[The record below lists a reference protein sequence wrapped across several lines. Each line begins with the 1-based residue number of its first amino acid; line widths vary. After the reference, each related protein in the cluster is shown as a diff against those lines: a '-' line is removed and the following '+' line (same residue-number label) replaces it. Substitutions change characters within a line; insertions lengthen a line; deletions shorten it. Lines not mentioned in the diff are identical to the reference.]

1 MSVRARGQLEG
12 RHRGLAVSVRGA
24 YPTRDDHPERVIW
37 VLTSA
42 VETLLALR
50 LGLRLLAVPDGS
62 PPVHVVYQVTDPVVG
77 LFNLGIFHLGAQT
90 GGVQMTFQLEPDSLV
105 AMMVVWLVGWIITV
119 FVGLATSGRE
129 ATR

>member
-1 MSVRARGQLEG
+1 MSVRAHGQLEG